1 MRRVKHPRKTASIR
15 KTAELAIAAPQV
27 VAIRTARMLA
37 AGANPNAADRAEFS
51 RMSREKLEA
60 VSESIF
66 AVGSQIVR
74 TQQEYARTAALQWWK
89 LWTTP
94 WQLAAYRPLV
104 QTLAPRPQAA
114 AAIALPTPRQQ
125 QRAVGRLIEAA
136 VAPVHKR
143 ATGNAR
149 RLGRAK
155 KK

>member
-1 MRRVKHPRKTASIR
+1 MRRIKHPRKTASIS
-15 KTAELAIAAPQV
+15 KIAELAIAAPQV
-27 VAIRTARMLA
+27 VALRTARMMA
-37 AGANPNAADRAEFS
+37 AGSTPNAADRAEFS
-51 RMSREKLEA
+51 RMSCEKLEA

-104 QTLAPRPQAA
+104 QTLASLPETAA
-114 AAIALPTPRQQ
+114 LIAVPTARQQ
-125 QRAVGRLIEAA
+125 HRAVGRLIEAA
-136 VAPVHKR
+136 VTPIHKR
-143 ATGNAR
+143 ATSNAR

-155 KK
+155 KR